1 MDMRVD
7 ADRIRLER
15 TSRAWSQE
23 HLASVTDLGLRTIQR
38 IETGGAASN
47 ESISAIAS
55 AFEMPVSDLLIRQA
69 VAPRG
74 SWLGFMAAKRLWILL
89 LVAFLVQLFS
99 PPMLSVAQVGLWAW
113 VGVEAILM
121 VARRRAPIQPHG

>member
-38 IETGGAASN
+38 IETAGAASN

-55 AFEMPVSDLLIRQA
+55 AFEMPVSALLVRQV
-69 VAPRG
+69 VATRG
-74 SWLGFMAAKRLWILL
+74 NWLAFIAAKRLWILL
-89 LVAFLVQLFS
+89 LVAFFVQLFS

-113 VGVEAILM
+113 AGIEAILLI
-121 VARRRAPIQPHG
+121 ARRRASIQSNG